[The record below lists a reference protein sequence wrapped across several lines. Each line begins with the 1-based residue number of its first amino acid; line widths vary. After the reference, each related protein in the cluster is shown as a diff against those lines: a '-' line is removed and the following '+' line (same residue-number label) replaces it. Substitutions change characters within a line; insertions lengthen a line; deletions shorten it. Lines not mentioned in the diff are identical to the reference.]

1 MYPALFFY
9 QAKNEFWSGLLE
21 KAYAKLHGNYEVLD
35 GGNLAE
41 ALVDFTG
48 GVAEPIDMVE
58 ANFKM
63 HPTEKEE
70 LFQKMKDANHK
81 EALMA
86 AAISAKS
93 QEEMEQKLDNGLVKG
108 HAYGIT
114 AVKRVA
120 LGEF

>member
-1 MYPALFFY
+1 M
-9 QAKNEFWSGLLE
+9 
-21 KAYAKLHGNYEVLD
+21 LD

-58 ANFKM
+58 ANFTM

-108 HAYGIT
+108 
-114 AVKRVA
+114 A
-120 LGEF
+120 LWSIIEKNTDKIAI